1 MTCDMPIV
9 EHLVRL
15 LIAAERQS
23 AERAMVMELRPVGA
37 RGARSAAETIGR
49 VAAQNGRICWAMAR
63 GHDLTL
69 SDVLAADTGVP
80 LATFERIFEAARSER
95 VPFCEKL
102 ADSDVIDVG
111 AVRRALAKQA
121 AGCLAT
127 LARNDANAR
136 LELSIGRVPP
146 LSYDDDF
153 TFGGLELLQAAI
165 RGSLELREEA
175 GPVPDFFAA
184 LRPRVDAAVC
194 FCERPGSET
203 LTPVSTWCRG
213 ELTLAG
219 ALDLAMRALEQT
231 RPEDSLAAEIAPL
244 ALIPH
249 SGHSW
254 LAAWQEP
261 HLALFR
267 VASRKQYDDV
277 ASALLS
283 ARLDAA
289 RS

>member
-1 MTCDMPIV
+1 MPIV

-15 LIAAERQS
+15 LVAAERQS
-23 AERAMVMELRPVGA
+23 AERAMVMDLHPVGA
-37 RGARSAAETIGR
+37 RGARTAAEPIGR
-49 VAAQNGRICWAMAR
+49 VAAQNGRLCWVMAR

-102 ADSDVIDVG
+102 ADSDIIDVG
-111 AVRRALAKQA
+111 EVRRALAKQA
-121 AGCLAT
+121 ASCLAT
-127 LARNDANAR
+127 LARADASAG
-136 LELSIGRVPP
+136 LELSIGRMPAY
-146 LSYDDDF
+146 SYDDQF
-153 TFGGLELLQAAI
+153 TFGGLELLHSAI
-165 RGSLELREEA
+165 QDSLELREEV

-194 FCERPGSET
+194 FREWPDGEL

-219 ALDLAMRALEQT
+219 ALDVAVRALAETQ
-231 RPEDSLAAEIAPL
+231 PEDAQAAAIAPL
-244 ALIPH
+244 ALVSH
-249 SGHSW
+249 SGHNW
-254 LAAWQEP
+254 LAAWQAP

-267 VASRKQYDDV
+267 VASRKQYDEV
-277 ASALLS
+277 AAALLR
-283 ARLDAA
+283 ARQETPS
-289 RS
+289 R